1 MHHRQRLELA
11 AARGFVTSLHE
22 QDPCRIR
29 ERPRPKAA
37 NNLRDGKGWWAYH
50 DDDVGHAH
58 VPQQIVQVRTR
69 ENIRRA
75 LGQPDLVA
83 DWSDLRAGQACGV
96 ASLDEDRGG
105 LVVRAQLAAV
115 VRERRLRGGQ
125 PRPER
130 QKRPEREPERACAT
144 AGSGRR
150 QGGGKALGRRTMVVW
165 TISIVLTFRAAWSRA
180 CTFDSM
186 AGKAAA

>member
-11 AARGFVTSLHE
+11 AARGFAKPTSLHE

-37 NNLRDGKGWWAYH
+37 NNLQDGKGWWAYH

-83 DWSDLRAGQACGV
+83 DWFDLFAGQACGV
-96 ASLDEDRGG
+96 VFLDEDRGG
-105 LVVRAQLAAV
+105 LVQSFTAA
-115 VRERRLRGGQ
+115 
-125 PRPER
+125 
-130 QKRPEREPERACAT
+130 
-144 AGSGRR
+144 
-150 QGGGKALGRRTMVVW
+150 
-165 TISIVLTFRAAWSRA
+165 
-180 CTFDSM
+180 
-186 AGKAAA
+186 

>member
-11 AARGFVTSLHE
+11 AARGFVKPTSLHE

-37 NNLRDGKGWWAYH
+37 NNLQDGKGWWAYH

-125 PRPER
+125 PRPSLDQNVR
-130 QKRPEREPERACAT
+130 NAQSVNQNGLAQLLAQPGGRGVGKR
-144 AGSGRR
+144 SGGARWWC
-150 QGGGKALGRRTMVVW
+150 GR
-165 TISIVLTFRAAWSRA
+165 SRL
-180 CTFDSM
+180 S
-186 AGKAAA
+186 